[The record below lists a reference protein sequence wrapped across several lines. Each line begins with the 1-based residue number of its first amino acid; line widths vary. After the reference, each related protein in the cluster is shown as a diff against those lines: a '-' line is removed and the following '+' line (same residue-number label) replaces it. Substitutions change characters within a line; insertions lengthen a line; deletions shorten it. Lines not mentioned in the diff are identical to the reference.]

1 MDLNNLILILLLIG
15 FNILF
20 YKRFLL
26 ILNKY
31 NPSLLID
38 DQLKKPQAFHT
49 SPTSIIG
56 GTGMFF
62 SLLIIYFYFLLFKN
76 ASFFEYL
83 SFCTLFFLLGF
94 IDDLKINF
102 NPKIRL
108 ALMIIFLIV
117 LGKYNNFYLEKT
129 GIEILNN

>member
-38 DQLKKPQAFHT
+38 DQLKKPQAFHI
-49 SPTSIIG
+49 SPTSVIG
-56 GTGMFF
+56 GACLKM
-62 SLLIIYFYFLLFKN
+62 Y
-76 ASFFEYL
+76 
-83 SFCTLFFLLGF
+83 FFLSIYHF
-94 IDDLKINF
+94 VHYF
-102 NPKIRL
+102 FFL
-108 ALMIIFLIV
+108 AL
-117 LGKYNNFYLEKT
+117 
-129 GIEILNN
+129 

>member
-20 YKRFLL
+20 YKHFLL

-38 DQLKKPQAFHT
+38 DQLKKPQAFHV
-49 SPTSIIG
+49 SPTSVIG

-62 SLLIIYFYFLLFKN
+62 SLLIIFFYFLLFKN
-76 ASFFEYL
+76 IFF
-83 SFCTLFFLLGF
+83 F
-94 IDDLKINF
+94 
-102 NPKIRL
+102 
-108 ALMIIFLIV
+108 
-117 LGKYNNFYLEKT
+117 
-129 GIEILNN
+129 

>member
-38 DQLKKPQAFHT
+38 DQLKKPQAFHKESVT
-49 SPTSIIG
+49 RGGGLASIIPLVI
-56 GTGMFF
+56 FF
-62 SLLIIYFYFLLFKN
+62 YRHEKFSPFLVLFITTIILFIIILLFRYLYFG
-76 ASFFEYL
+76 AFFPQPVEAKIGWY
-83 SFCTLFFLLGF
+83 S
-94 IDDLKINF
+94 IQKINS
-102 NPKIRL
+102 
-108 ALMIIFLIV
+108 
-117 LGKYNNFYLEKT
+117 GGY
-129 GIEILNN
+129 IL

>member
-1 MDLNNLILILLLIG
+1 MDLNNLILILILIAV
-15 FNILF
+15 NILF
-20 YKRFLL
+20 YKHFLV

-62 SLLIIYFYFLLFKN
+62 SLLIIYFYFLLFKI
-76 ASFFEYL
+76 SIPVF
-83 SFCTLFFLLGF
+83 S
-94 IDDLKINF
+94 K
-102 NPKIRL
+102 
-108 ALMIIFLIV
+108 
-117 LGKYNNFYLEKT
+117 
-129 GIEILNN
+129 

>member
-26 ILNKY
+26 ILKKY
-31 NPSLLID
+31 NPGLLID
-38 DQLKKPQAFHT
+38 DQLRKPQAFHI

-62 SLLIIYFYFLLFKN
+62 SLSNLFPLASWLILQIYFF
-76 ASFFEYL
+76 
-83 SFCTLFFLLGF
+83 
-94 IDDLKINF
+94 
-102 NPKIRL
+102 
-108 ALMIIFLIV
+108 
-117 LGKYNNFYLEKT
+117 
-129 GIEILNN
+129 